1 MQYQCRL
8 LAPAW
13 PELLK
18 KNKSASSKTRFF
30 EGFMPNGL
38 QIRNLHKMVRALAR
52 VKIDFGAKKI
62 IIITFCQA
70 LGA

>member
-1 MQYQCRL
+1 MFEFWAHEKMISHAQKL
-8 LAPAW
+8 II
-13 PELLK
+13 
-18 KNKSASSKTRFF
+18 F

-52 VKIDFGAKKI
+52 VKIDFGAEKI